1 MRNHLLGG
9 AAALAIAAV
18 WLLASVAAFGQAPTG
33 EQPSIS
39 GCPAEAVAFHA
50 CAREK
55 AKTFDPPRTQ
65 DGTSDLQGFWR
76 GELTMDRSVEGVDAS
91 EPRTKNPLSTWEVA
105 PSMIVDP
112 LDRRI
117 PYEPWAAAVGRKG
130 ENYQKYIDPR
140 TACAPGSLP
149 RMFRDLVQILQPTG
163 ENYVALL
170 FEDHRIPRIIAT
182 DGRPHLGENIKL
194 LTGDS
199 VGRWEGNTFV
209 IDVTNLSGYTW
220 FDDAGNFH
228 TDAAH
233 VVERLTMIDINTIHY
248 EVTIEDPKA
257 YTRPWTMAWAL
268 VREMQPGFELLEE
281 ACWEGERA
289 LPTIRQQGFRLYF
302 GDTWR
307 SR

>member
-1 MRNHLLGG
+1 MKNLLFGG
-9 AAALAIAAV
+9 AAAMTI
-18 WLLASVAAFGQAPTG
+18 WLLTLVSAVGQAPTG
-33 EQPSIS
+33 EQTIG
-39 GCPAEAVAFHA
+39 GCPAEVVAFHS

-65 DGTSDLQGFWR
+65 DGSPDLQGFWR
-76 GELTMDRSVEGVDAS
+76 GELTMDRSVEGVDAN
-91 EPRTKNPLSTWEVA
+91 EPRTKNPLSRWEVA
-105 PSMIVDP
+105 PSMIIDP
-112 LDRRI
+112 ADGRI
-117 PYEPWAAAVGRKG
+117 PYQPWAAAVGRKG

-163 ENYVALL
+163 EHYVALL
-170 FEDHRIPRIIAT
+170 FEDHRVPRIIAT

-228 TDAAH
+228 TNAAH
-233 VVERLTMIDINTIHY
+233 VVERLTMIDADAMHY

-268 VREMQPGFELLEE
+268 VREAKPGFELLEE
-281 ACWEGERA
+281 SCWEGERA
-289 LPTIRQQGFRLYF
+289 LPAIRAQGFRPYF

>member
-1 MRNHLLGG
+1 MKNHLFGG
-9 AAALAIAAV
+9 ATALATAAV
-18 WLLASVAAFGQAPTG
+18 WLLPLVSAVGQAPTG
-33 EQPSIS
+33 EQAIG

-65 DGTSDLQGFWR
+65 DGTPDLQGFWR
-76 GELTMDRSVEGVDAS
+76 GELTMDRSVEGVDAN

-105 PSMIVDP
+105 PSMIIDP
-112 LDRRI
+112 ADGRI
-117 PYEPWAAAVGRKG
+117 PYQPWAAAVGRKG

-170 FEDHRIPRIIAT
+170 FEDHRVPRIVAT
-182 DGRPHLGENIKL
+182 DGRPHLGASIKL

-199 VGRWEGNTFV
+199 VGRWEGNTLV
-209 IDVTNLSGYTW
+209 IDVTNLSGITW

-233 VVERLTMIDINTIHY
+233 VVERLTMIDVDAMHY

-268 VREMQPGFELLEE
+268 VREAKPGFELLEE
-281 ACWEGERA
+281 SCWEGERA
-289 LPTIRQQGFRLYF
+289 LPAIRAQGFRPYF